1 MSKASPLA
9 DRYLSELEELGIQR
23 VNVPGTRKMHF
34 MIKCDCGE
42 ELTKNYKAN
51 MPPEALTRMMRQT
64 GWLLSHR
71 HSPICPGCQKKEK
84 TPVAPKPTEQV
95 PLKSTAA
102 VKENAVVRFAESVNK
117 TAENG
122 LEKMG
127 FDKGGNTIEINP
139 KIARQVYSLL
149 ENVFDEA
156 QGRYEKG
163 WSDERIG
170 KQLDVATNAVEKIRR
185 EAYGEIR
192 EDPKIVALRED
203 LESLKK
209 DLAKAEEKV
218 LNDATRQIE
227 PLRNR
232 VQVLEKRL
240 AELDA

>member
-51 MPPEALTRMMRQT
+51 MPPEALNRMMRQT

-84 TPVAPKPTEQV
+84 SPVAPKQTEQV
-95 PLKSTAA
+95 PHKSIKDVADNSIT
-102 VKENAVVRFAESVNK
+102 RFAEAANK
-117 TAENG
+117 IAR
-122 LEKMG
+122 
-127 FDKGGNTIEINP
+127 FDITLPAKGEPSTIEINP

-149 ENVFDEA
+149 ESVFDEA

-170 KQLDVATNAVEKIRR
+170 KQLEVAPNAVEKIRR